1 KPSARTVRCVC
12 CKHSANCHRLRSRKH
27 PLPPPSVPELCRPP
41 EMFSLSDFHFPGFPV
56 PPRQIQGQ
64 SPPAE
69 RPSRP
74 SAHRKSS
81 ALLFPSPEHPQAV
94 SSFLLRGQECPEAP
108 DSPPFLWRSLCR
120 HTEAR
125 RT

>member
-1 KPSARTVRCVC
+1 
-12 CKHSANCHRLRSRKH
+12 
-27 PLPPPSVPELCRPP
+27 
-41 EMFSLSDFHFPGFPV
+41 

-64 SPPAE
+64 NPPEE
-69 RPSRP
+69 RPVRP

-94 SSFLLRGQECPEAP
+94 SSFLLRGQECQEAP

-120 HTEAR
+120 HTELR
-125 RT
+125 RKPSGNPSGSGNPYSCAAPIRRCSDRRKPHVPDGIHS